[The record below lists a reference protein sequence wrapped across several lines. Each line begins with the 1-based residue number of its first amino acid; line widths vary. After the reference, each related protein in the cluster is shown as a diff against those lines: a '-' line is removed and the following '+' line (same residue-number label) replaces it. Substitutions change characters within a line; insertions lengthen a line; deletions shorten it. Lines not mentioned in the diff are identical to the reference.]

1 MKRTA
6 IVTGANSG
14 FGKLITMRLA
24 KRGYTVIAGV
34 RQEANAKKLAEEIE
48 QASLSGMI
56 HIEALDVTDTQ
67 SIQSFQKKLH
77 AYAPAP
83 ITLLVN
89 NAGTAYAGFAEEV
102 PVDTYRQQFEVNV
115 FGVMEMTQT
124 VLPFMISGAKIFNM
138 SSISGLMG
146 MPALSPYVS
155 SKFALEGYTE
165 SLRIELASFGIQAAL
180 IEPGS
185 FQTNIWNTS
194 MKEQMVQPAEESK
207 YTSLYQ
213 KMMAHIES
221 QTSSYGDPGEV
232 AELVVRLAEKKRLKR
247 LRYLVGKGVRL
258 SFTAKQLLPWSLWE
272 HIILRTL
279 SSKK

>member
-14 FGKLITMRLA
+14 FGKLITIGLA
-24 KRGYTVIAGV
+24 KQGHTVIAGV

-48 QASLSGMI
+48 QASLSEAI
-56 HIEALDVTDTQ
+56 HIEALDVTDTK
-67 SIQSFQKKLH
+67 SIQAFQKKLH
-77 AYAPAP
+77 TYAP

-102 PVDTYRQQFEVNV
+102 PVDTFRQQFNVNV
-115 FGVMEMTQT
+115 FGVMEVTQA
-124 VLPFMISGAKIFNM
+124 VLPFMTHGAKIFNM

-194 MKEQMVQPAEESK
+194 MNEHMLQPEEGSK
-207 YTSLYQ
+207 YIHLYQ
-213 KMMAHIES
+213 KMMAHINAQKS
-221 QTSSYGDPGEV
+221 NYGDPHDV
-232 AELVVRLAEKKRLKR
+232 ADLVIRLAEKKRLKK
-247 LRYLVGKGVRL
+247 LRYPIGKGVRL
-258 SFTAKQLLPWSLWE
+258 SFTAKQLLPWSIWE
-272 HIILRTL
+272 KIILRTL
-279 SSKK
+279 YSKK

>member
-1 MKRTA
+1 MNKTA

-14 FGKLITMRLA
+14 FGKLITLRLA
-24 KRGYTVIAGV
+24 QQGYTVIAGV
-34 RQEANAKKLAEEIE
+34 RQETNAKKLAEEVKN
-48 QASLSGMI
+48 AALSESI
-56 HIEALDVTDTQ
+56 HIEALDVTNTQ
-67 SIQSFQKKLH
+67 SIQAFQKRLN
-77 AYAPAP
+77 AYAP
-83 ITLLVN
+83 IHLLVN

-102 PVDTYRQQFEVNV
+102 PVDQYREQFEVNV
-115 FGVMEMTQT
+115 FGVMEMTQA
-124 VLPFMISGAKIFNM
+124 VLPLMTRGAKILNM

-165 SLRIELASFGIQAAL
+165 SLRIELAAFGIQAAL

-194 MKEQMVQPAEESK
+194 MNEQMTPPAEGSK
-207 YTSLYQ
+207 YTAIYENMMSYIEAQ
-213 KMMAHIES
+213 KNN
-221 QTSSYGDPGEV
+221 YGDPGEV
-232 AELVVRLAEKKRLKR
+232 AELVVSLAEKKRLKK

-258 SFTAKQLLPWSLWE
+258 SFIAKQLLPWNVWE
-272 HIILRTL
+272 NIILRTL

>member
-1 MKRTA
+1 MNKTA

-24 KRGYTVIAGV
+24 KQGYTVIAGV
-34 RQEANAKKLAEEIE
+34 RQDANAKKLAEEMK
-48 QASLSGMI
+48 QASLSESI
-56 HIEALDVTDTQ
+56 HIEALDVADTQ
-67 SIQSFQKKLH
+67 SIQAFKKKLD
-77 AYAPAP
+77 AYAP

-102 PVDTYRQQFEVNV
+102 PIDTYRQQFEVNV
-115 FGVMEMTQT
+115 FGVMEMTQA
-124 VLPFMISGAKIFNM
+124 VLPFMTSGAKIFNM

-194 MKEQMVQPAEESK
+194 MNEQMIQPAEDSK
-207 YTSLYQ
+207 YTSIYQ
-213 KMMAHIES
+213 KMMGYIDAQKS
-221 QTSSYGDPGEV
+221 NYGDPREV
-232 AELVVRLAEKKRLKR
+232 AELVVTLAEKKQLKQ

-258 SFTAKQLLPWSLWE
+258 SFTAKQLLPWNLWE
-272 HIILRTL
+272 KIILRTL

>member
-1 MKRTA
+1 MNKTA

-14 FGKLITMRLA
+14 FGKLITLRLA
-24 KRGYTVIAGV
+24 QQGYTVIAGV
-34 RQEANAKKLAEEIE
+34 RQETNAKKLAEEVKN
-48 QASLSGMI
+48 AALSESI

-67 SIQSFQKKLH
+67 SIQAFQKRLN
-77 AYAPAP
+77 AYAP
-83 ITLLVN
+83 IHLLVN

-102 PVDTYRQQFEVNV
+102 PVDQYREQFEVNV
-115 FGVMEMTQT
+115 FGVMEMTQA
-124 VLPFMISGAKIFNM
+124 VLPLMTSGAKILNM

-165 SLRIELASFGIQAAL
+165 SLRIELAAFGIQAAL

-194 MKEQMVQPAEESK
+194 MNEQMIQPAAGSK
-207 YTSLYQ
+207 YKTIYEN
-213 KMMAHIES
+213 MMAYIEA
-221 QTSSYGDPGEV
+221 QKNNYGDPDEV
-232 AELVVRLAEKKRLKR
+232 AELVVSLAEKMRLKK

-258 SFTAKQLLPWSLWE
+258 SFIAKQLLPWNVWE
-272 HIILRTL
+272 NIILRTL

>member
-1 MKRTA
+1 MNKTA

-14 FGKLITMRLA
+14 FGKLITLRLA
-24 KRGYTVIAGV
+24 QQGYTVIAGV
-34 RQEANAKKLAEEIE
+34 RQETNAKKLAEEVKN
-48 QASLSGMI
+48 AALSESI

-67 SIQSFQKKLH
+67 SIQAFQKRLN
-77 AYAPAP
+77 AYAP
-83 ITLLVN
+83 IHLLVN

-102 PVDTYRQQFEVNV
+102 PVDQYREQFEVNV
-115 FGVMEMTQT
+115 FGVMEMTQA
-124 VLPFMISGAKIFNM
+124 VLPLMTSGAKILNM

-165 SLRIELASFGIQAAL
+165 SLRIELAAFGIQAAL

-194 MKEQMVQPAEESK
+194 MNEQMTPPAAGSK
-207 YTSLYQ
+207 YTTIYENMMSYIEAQ
-213 KMMAHIES
+213 KNN
-221 QTSSYGDPGEV
+221 YGDPGEV
-232 AELVVRLAEKKRLKR
+232 AELVVSLAEKKRLKK

-258 SFTAKQLLPWSLWE
+258 SFIAKQLLPWNVWE
-272 HIILRTL
+272 NIILRTL

>member
-14 FGKLITMRLA
+14 FGKLITIGLA
-24 KRGYTVIAGV
+24 KQGYRVIAGV
-34 RQEANAKKLAEEIE
+34 RQEANAKKLAEEIK
-48 QASLSGMI
+48 QASLSEAI

-67 SIQSFQKKLH
+67 SIQAFQKKLH
-77 AYAPAP
+77 AYAP
-83 ITLLVN
+83 ISLLVN

-102 PVDTYRQQFEVNV
+102 PVDTYRLQFDVNV
-115 FGVMEMTQT
+115 FGVMEMTQA
-124 VLPFMISGAKIFNM
+124 VLPFMTSGAKIFNM

-165 SLRIELASFGIQAAL
+165 SLRLELASFGIQAAL

-194 MKEQMVQPAEESK
+194 MNEHMLQPGEGSK
-207 YTSLYQ
+207 YKSIYQ
-213 KMMAHIES
+213 KMMAYINA
-221 QTSSYGDPGEV
+221 QKTNYGDPREV
-232 AELVVRLAEKKRLKR
+232 AELVIRLAEKKRLKK
-247 LRYLVGKGVRL
+247 LRYPIGKGVRL
-258 SFTAKQLLPWSLWE
+258 SFTAKQLLPWSMWE
-272 HIILRTL
+272 KIILRTL

>member
-14 FGKLITMRLA
+14 FGKLITIGLA
-24 KRGYTVIAGV
+24 KQGYTVIAGV
-34 RQEANAKKLAEEIE
+34 RQEANAKKLAEEIK
-48 QASLSGMI
+48 QASLSEAI
-56 HIEALDVTDTQ
+56 HIAALDVTDTQ
-67 SIQSFQKKLH
+67 SIQAFQKKLH
-77 AYAPAP
+77 AYAP

-102 PVDTYRQQFEVNV
+102 PIDTYRQQFDVNV
-115 FGVMEMTQT
+115 FGVMEMTQA
-124 VLPFMISGAKIFNM
+124 VLPFMTNGAKIFNM

-194 MKEQMVQPAEESK
+194 MNEHMLQPGEGSK
-207 YTSLYQ
+207 YTSIYQ
-213 KMMAHIES
+213 KMMVYINA
-221 QTSSYGDPGEV
+221 QKTNYGDPREV
-232 AELVVRLAEKKRLKR
+232 AELVIRLAEKKRLKK
-247 LRYLVGKGVRL
+247 LRYPIGKGVRL
-258 SFTAKQLLPWSLWE
+258 SFTAKQLLPWSMWE
-272 HIILRTL
+272 KIILRTL

>member
-1 MKRTA
+1 MNKTA

-14 FGKLITMRLA
+14 FGKLITLRLA
-24 KRGYTVIAGV
+24 QQGYTVIAGV
-34 RQEANAKKLAEEIE
+34 RQETNAKKLAEEVKN
-48 QASLSGMI
+48 AALSESI

-67 SIQSFQKKLH
+67 SIQAFQKRLN
-77 AYAPAP
+77 AYAP
-83 ITLLVN
+83 IHLLVN

-102 PVDTYRQQFEVNV
+102 PVDQYREQFEVNV
-115 FGVMEMTQT
+115 FGVMEMTQA
-124 VLPFMISGAKIFNM
+124 VLPLMTSGAKILNM

-165 SLRIELASFGIQAAL
+165 SLRIELAAFGIQAAL

-194 MKEQMVQPAEESK
+194 MNEQMTPPVAGSK
-207 YTSLYQ
+207 YTTIYQ
-213 KMMAHIES
+213 NMMSYIET
-221 QTSSYGDPGEV
+221 QKNNYGDPGEV
-232 AELVVRLAEKKRLKR
+232 AELVVSLAEKKRLKK

-258 SFTAKQLLPWSLWE
+258 SFIAKQLLPWNVWE
-272 HIILRTL
+272 NIILRTL

>member
-1 MKRTA
+1 MNKTA

-14 FGKLITMRLA
+14 FGKLITLRLA
-24 KRGYTVIAGV
+24 QQGYTVIAGV
-34 RQEANAKKLAEEIE
+34 RQETNAKKLAEEVKN
-48 QASLSGMI
+48 AALSESI

-67 SIQSFQKKLH
+67 SIQAFQKRLN
-77 AYAPAP
+77 AYAP
-83 ITLLVN
+83 IHLLVN
-89 NAGTAYAGFAEEV
+89 NAGTANAGFAEEV
-102 PVDTYRQQFEVNV
+102 PVDQYREQFEVNV
-115 FGVMEMTQT
+115 FGVMEMTQA
-124 VLPFMISGAKIFNM
+124 VLPLMTSGAKILNM

-165 SLRIELASFGIQAAL
+165 SLRIELAAFGIQAAL

-194 MKEQMVQPAEESK
+194 MNEQMTPPAEGSK
-207 YTSLYQ
+207 YTTIYQ
-213 KMMAHIES
+213 NMMSYIET
-221 QTSSYGDPGEV
+221 QKNNYGDPGEV
-232 AELVVRLAEKKRLKR
+232 AELVVSLAEKKRLKK

-258 SFTAKQLLPWSLWE
+258 SFIAKQLLPWNVWE
-272 HIILRTL
+272 NIILRTL

>member
-14 FGKLITMRLA
+14 FGKLITIGLA
-24 KRGYTVIAGV
+24 KQGYTVIAGV

-48 QASLSGMI
+48 HASLSEAI
-56 HIEALDVTDTQ
+56 HIAALDVTDTQ
-67 SIQSFQKKLH
+67 SIQAFQKKLH
-77 AYAPAP
+77 TYAP

-102 PVDTYRQQFEVNV
+102 PVDTYRQQFNVNV
-115 FGVMEMTQT
+115 FGVMEVTQA
-124 VLPFMISGAKIFNM
+124 VLPFMTNGAKIFNM

-185 FQTNIWNTS
+185 FQTNIWHTS
-194 MKEQMVQPAEESK
+194 MNEHMVLPEEGSK
-207 YTSLYQ
+207 YIHLYQ
-213 KMMAHIES
+213 KMMTHINAQKS
-221 QTSSYGDPGEV
+221 NYGDPREV
-232 AELVVRLAEKKRLKR
+232 ADLVIRLAEKKRLKK
-247 LRYLVGKGVRL
+247 LRYPIGKGVRL
-258 SFTAKQLLPWSLWE
+258 SFTAKQLLPWNMWE
-272 HIILRTL
+272 KIILRTL

>member
-1 MKRTA
+1 MKKTA

-14 FGKLITMRLA
+14 FGKLITIGLA
-24 KRGYTVIAGV
+24 KQGYKVIAGV

-48 QASLSGMI
+48 QASLSEAI
-56 HIEALDVTDTQ
+56 HIEILDVINTQ
-67 SIQSFQKKLH
+67 SIQAFQKKLH
-77 AYAPAP
+77 AYAP

-102 PVDTYRQQFEVNV
+102 PVDTYRQQFDVNV
-115 FGVMEMTQT
+115 FGVMEVTQA
-124 VLPFMISGAKIFNM
+124 VLPFMTNGAKIFNM

-194 MKEQMVQPAEESK
+194 MNEHMLQPEEDSK
-207 YTSLYQ
+207 YIHIYQ
-213 KMMAHIES
+213 KMMAHINAQKS
-221 QTSSYGDPGEV
+221 NYGDPREV
-232 AELVVRLAEKKRLKR
+232 ADLLIQLAEKKRLKK
-247 LRYLVGKGVRL
+247 LRYPIGKGVRL
-258 SFTAKQLLPWSLWE
+258 SFIAKQLLPWNMWE
-272 HIILRTL
+272 KIILRTL

>member
-1 MKRTA
+1 MMKRTA

-14 FGKLITMRLA
+14 FGKLITIGLA
-24 KRGYTVIAGV
+24 KQGYKVIAGV
-34 RQEANAKKLAEEIE
+34 RQEANAKKLAEEIK
-48 QASLSGMI
+48 QASLSASI

-67 SIQSFQKKLH
+67 SIQAFQKKLH
-77 AYAPAP
+77 AYAP

-102 PVDTYRQQFEVNV
+102 PVNTYRQQFDVNV
-115 FGVMEMTQT
+115 FGVMEVTQA
-124 VLPFMISGAKIFNM
+124 VLPLMTNGAKIFNM

-165 SLRIELASFGIQAAL
+165 SLRIELASFGIQVAL

-194 MKEQMVQPAEESK
+194 MNEHMLQPEEGSK
-207 YTSLYQ
+207 YIHIYQ
-213 KMMAHIES
+213 KMMAHINAQKS
-221 QTSSYGDPGEV
+221 NYGDPREV
-232 AELVVRLAEKKRLKR
+232 ADLVIRLAEKKRLKK
-247 LRYLVGKGVRL
+247 LRYPIGKGVRF
-258 SFTAKQLLPWSLWE
+258 SFTAKQLLPWNMWE
-272 HIILRTL
+272 KIILRTL

>member
-1 MKRTA
+1 MNKTA

-14 FGKLITMRLA
+14 FGKLITLRLA
-24 KRGYTVIAGV
+24 QQGYTVIAGV
-34 RQEANAKKLAEEIE
+34 RQETNAKKLAEEVKN
-48 QASLSGMI
+48 AALSESI
-56 HIEALDVTDTQ
+56 HIEALDVTNTQ
-67 SIQSFQKKLH
+67 SIQAFQKRLN
-77 AYAPAP
+77 AYAP
-83 ITLLVN
+83 IHLLVN

-102 PVDTYRQQFEVNV
+102 PVDQYREQFEVNV
-115 FGVMEMTQT
+115 FGVMEMTQA
-124 VLPFMISGAKIFNM
+124 VLPLMTSGAKIFNM

-165 SLRIELASFGIQAAL
+165 SLRIELAAFGIQAAL

-194 MKEQMVQPAEESK
+194 MNEQMTPPAAGSK
-207 YTSLYQ
+207 YTTIYENMMSYIETQ
-213 KMMAHIES
+213 KNN
-221 QTSSYGDPGEV
+221 YGDPGEV
-232 AELVVRLAEKKRLKR
+232 AELVVSLAEKKRLKK

-258 SFTAKQLLPWSLWE
+258 SFIAKQLLPWNVWE
-272 HIILRTL
+272 NIILRTL

>member
-1 MKRTA
+1 MNKTA

-14 FGKLITMRLA
+14 FGKLITLRLA
-24 KRGYTVIAGV
+24 QQGYTVIAGV
-34 RQEANAKKLAEEIE
+34 RQETNAKKLAEEVKN
-48 QASLSGMI
+48 AALSESI

-67 SIQSFQKKLH
+67 SIQAFQKRLN
-77 AYAPAP
+77 AYAP
-83 ITLLVN
+83 IHLLVN

-102 PVDTYRQQFEVNV
+102 PVDQYREQFEVNV
-115 FGVMEMTQT
+115 FGVMEMTQA
-124 VLPFMISGAKIFNM
+124 VLPLMTSGAKIFNM

-165 SLRIELASFGIQAAL
+165 SLRIELAAFGIQAAL

-194 MKEQMVQPAEESK
+194 MNEQMTPPAAGSK
-207 YTSLYQ
+207 YTTIYQ
-213 KMMAHIES
+213 NMMSYIEA
-221 QTSSYGDPGEV
+221 QKNNYGDPDEV
-232 AELVVRLAEKKRLKR
+232 AELVVSLAEKKRLKK

-258 SFTAKQLLPWSLWE
+258 SFIAKQLLPWNVWE
-272 HIILRTL
+272 NIILRTL

>member
-1 MKRTA
+1 MNKTA

-14 FGKLITMRLA
+14 FGKLITLRLA
-24 KRGYTVIAGV
+24 QQGYTVIAGV
-34 RQEANAKKLAEEIE
+34 RQETNAKKLAEEVKN
-48 QASLSGMI
+48 AALSESI

-67 SIQSFQKKLH
+67 SIQAFQKRLN
-77 AYAPAP
+77 AYAP
-83 ITLLVN
+83 IHLLVN

-102 PVDTYRQQFEVNV
+102 PVDQYREQFEVNV
-115 FGVMEMTQT
+115 FGVMEMTQA
-124 VLPFMISGAKIFNM
+124 VLPLMTSGAKILNM

-165 SLRIELASFGIQAAL
+165 SLRIELAAFGIQAAL

-194 MKEQMVQPAEESK
+194 MNEQMMPPAEGSK
-207 YTSLYQ
+207 YTAIYQ
-213 KMMAHIES
+213 KMMSYIEA
-221 QTSSYGDPGEV
+221 QKNNYGDPGEV
-232 AELVVRLAEKKRLKR
+232 AELVVSLAEKKRLKK

-258 SFTAKQLLPWSLWE
+258 SFIAKQLLPWNVWE
-272 HIILRTL
+272 NIILRTL

>member
-1 MKRTA
+1 MNKTA

-14 FGKLITMRLA
+14 FGKLITLRLA
-24 KRGYTVIAGV
+24 QQGYTVIAGV
-34 RQEANAKKLAEEIE
+34 RQETNAKKLSEEVKN
-48 QASLSGMI
+48 AALSESI

-67 SIQSFQKKLH
+67 SIQAFQKRLN
-77 AYAPAP
+77 AYAP
-83 ITLLVN
+83 IHLLVN

-102 PVDTYRQQFEVNV
+102 PVDQYREQFEVNV
-115 FGVMEMTQT
+115 FGVMEMTQA
-124 VLPFMISGAKIFNM
+124 VLPLMTSGAKILNM

-165 SLRIELASFGIQAAL
+165 SLRIELAAFGIQAVL

-194 MKEQMVQPAEESK
+194 MNEQMTPPAAGSK
-207 YTSLYQ
+207 YTTIYENMMSYIEAQ
-213 KMMAHIES
+213 KNN
-221 QTSSYGDPGEV
+221 YGDPGEV
-232 AELVVRLAEKKRLKR
+232 AELVVSLAEKKRLKK

-258 SFTAKQLLPWSLWE
+258 SFIAKQLLPWNVWE
-272 HIILRTL
+272 NIILRTL

>member
-1 MKRTA
+1 MNKTA

-14 FGKLITMRLA
+14 FGKLITLRLA
-24 KRGYTVIAGV
+24 QQGYTVIAGV
-34 RQEANAKKLAEEIE
+34 RQETNAKKLAEEVKN
-48 QASLSGMI
+48 AALSESI

-67 SIQSFQKKLH
+67 SIQAFQKRLN
-77 AYAPAP
+77 AYAP
-83 ITLLVN
+83 IHLLVN

-102 PVDTYRQQFEVNV
+102 PVDQYREQFEVNV
-115 FGVMEMTQT
+115 FGVMEMTQA
-124 VLPFMISGAKIFNM
+124 VLPLMTSGAKIFNM

-165 SLRIELASFGIQAAL
+165 SLRIELAAFGIQAAL

-194 MKEQMVQPAEESK
+194 MNEQMTPPAAGSK
-207 YTSLYQ
+207 YTTIYEN
-213 KMMAHIES
+213 MMAYIEA
-221 QTSSYGDPGEV
+221 QKNNYGDPDEV
-232 AELVVRLAEKKRLKR
+232 AELVVSLAEKKRLKK

-258 SFTAKQLLPWSLWE
+258 SFIAKQLLPWNVWE
-272 HIILRTL
+272 NIILRTL

>member
-1 MKRTA
+1 MNKTA

-14 FGKLITMRLA
+14 FGKLITLRLA
-24 KRGYTVIAGV
+24 QQGYTVIAGV
-34 RQEANAKKLAEEIE
+34 RQETNAKKLAEEVKN
-48 QASLSGMI
+48 AALSESI

-67 SIQSFQKKLH
+67 SIQAFQKRLN
-77 AYAPAP
+77 AYAP
-83 ITLLVN
+83 IHLLVN

-102 PVDTYRQQFEVNV
+102 PVDQYREQFEVNV
-115 FGVMEMTQT
+115 FGVMEMTQA
-124 VLPFMISGAKIFNM
+124 VLPLMTSGAKILNM

-165 SLRIELASFGIQAAL
+165 SLRIELAAFGIQAAL

-185 FQTNIWNTS
+185 FQTNIWTTS
-194 MKEQMVQPAEESK
+194 MNEQMTPPAEGSK
-207 YTSLYQ
+207 YTAIYENMMSYIEAQ
-213 KMMAHIES
+213 KNN
-221 QTSSYGDPGEV
+221 YGDPGEV
-232 AELVVRLAEKKRLKR
+232 AELVVSLAEKKRLKK

-258 SFTAKQLLPWSLWE
+258 SFIAKQLLPWNVWE
-272 HIILRTL
+272 NIILRTL

>member
-1 MKRTA
+1 MNKTA

-14 FGKLITMRLA
+14 FGKLITLRLA
-24 KRGYTVIAGV
+24 QQGYTVIAGV
-34 RQEANAKKLAEEIE
+34 RQETNAKKLAEEVKN
-48 QASLSGMI
+48 AALSESI

-67 SIQSFQKKLH
+67 SIQAFQKRLN
-77 AYAPAP
+77 AYAP
-83 ITLLVN
+83 IHLLVN

-102 PVDTYRQQFEVNV
+102 PVDQYREQFEVNV
-115 FGVMEMTQT
+115 FGVMEMTQA
-124 VLPFMISGAKIFNM
+124 VLPLMTSGAKILNM

-165 SLRIELASFGIQAAL
+165 SLRIELAAFGVQAAL

-194 MKEQMVQPAEESK
+194 MNEQMTPPAEGSK
-207 YTSLYQ
+207 YTAIYENMMSYIEAQ
-213 KMMAHIES
+213 KNN
-221 QTSSYGDPGEV
+221 YGDPGEV
-232 AELVVRLAEKKRLKR
+232 AELVVSLAEKKRLKK

-258 SFTAKQLLPWSLWE
+258 SFIAKQLLPWNVWE
-272 HIILRTL
+272 NIILRTL

>member
-14 FGKLITMRLA
+14 FGKLITIGLA
-24 KRGYTVIAGV
+24 KQGYKVIAGV
-34 RQEANAKKLAEEIE
+34 RQEANAKKLAEEIK
-48 QASLSGMI
+48 QASLSASI

-67 SIQSFQKKLH
+67 SIQAFQKKLH
-77 AYAPAP
+77 AYAP

-102 PVDTYRQQFEVNV
+102 PVNTYRQQFDVNV
-115 FGVMEMTQT
+115 FGVMEVTQA
-124 VLPFMISGAKIFNM
+124 VLPLMTNGAKIFNM

-165 SLRIELASFGIQAAL
+165 SLRIELASFGIQVAL

-194 MKEQMVQPAEESK
+194 MNEHMLQPEEGSK
-207 YTSLYQ
+207 YIHIYQ
-213 KMMAHIES
+213 KMMAHINAQKS
-221 QTSSYGDPGEV
+221 NYGDPREV
-232 AELVVRLAEKKRLKR
+232 ADLVIRLAEKKRLKK
-247 LRYLVGKGVRL
+247 LRYPIGKGVRF
-258 SFTAKQLLPWSLWE
+258 SFTAKQLLPWNMWE
-272 HIILRTL
+272 KIILRTL

>member
-1 MKRTA
+1 MNKTA

-14 FGKLITMRLA
+14 FGKLITLRLA
-24 KRGYTVIAGV
+24 QQGYTVIAGV
-34 RQEANAKKLAEEIE
+34 RQETNAKKLAEEVKN
-48 QASLSGMI
+48 AALSESI

-67 SIQSFQKKLH
+67 SIQAFQKRLN
-77 AYAPAP
+77 AYAP
-83 ITLLVN
+83 IHLLVN

-102 PVDTYRQQFEVNV
+102 PVDQYREQFEVNV
-115 FGVMEMTQT
+115 FGVMEMTQA
-124 VLPFMISGAKIFNM
+124 VLPLMTSGAKILNM

-165 SLRIELASFGIQAAL
+165 SLRIELAAFGIQAAL

-194 MKEQMVQPAEESK
+194 MNEQMTPPAEGSK
-207 YTSLYQ
+207 YTTIYEN
-213 KMMAHIES
+213 MMAYIEA
-221 QTSSYGDPGEV
+221 QKNNYGDPDEV
-232 AELVVRLAEKKRLKR
+232 AELVVSLAEKKRLKK

-258 SFTAKQLLPWSLWE
+258 SFIAKQLLPWNVWE
-272 HIILRTL
+272 NIILRTL

>member
-1 MKRTA
+1 MNKTA

-14 FGKLITMRLA
+14 FGKLITLRLA
-24 KRGYTVIAGV
+24 QQGYTVIAGV
-34 RQEANAKKLAEEIE
+34 RQETNAKKLAEEVKN
-48 QASLSGMI
+48 AALSESI

-67 SIQSFQKKLH
+67 SIQAFQKRLN
-77 AYAPAP
+77 AYAP
-83 ITLLVN
+83 IHLLVN

-102 PVDTYRQQFEVNV
+102 PVDQYREQFEVNV
-115 FGVMEMTQT
+115 FGVMEMTQA
-124 VLPFMISGAKIFNM
+124 VLPLMTSGAKIFNM

-165 SLRIELASFGIQAAL
+165 SLRIELAAFGIQAAL

-194 MKEQMVQPAEESK
+194 MNEQMTPPAEGSK
-207 YTSLYQ
+207 YTTIYQ
-213 KMMAHIES
+213 NMMSYIET
-221 QTSSYGDPGEV
+221 QKNNYGDPGEV
-232 AELVVRLAEKKRLKR
+232 AELVVSLAEKKRLKK

-258 SFTAKQLLPWSLWE
+258 SFIAKQLLPWNVWE
-272 HIILRTL
+272 NIILRTL

>member
-1 MKRTA
+1 MNKTA

-14 FGKLITMRLA
+14 FGKLITLRLA
-24 KRGYTVIAGV
+24 QQGYTVIAGV
-34 RQEANAKKLAEEIE
+34 RQETNAKKLAEEVKN
-48 QASLSGMI
+48 AALSESI

-67 SIQSFQKKLH
+67 SIQAFQKRLN
-77 AYAPAP
+77 AYAP
-83 ITLLVN
+83 IHLLVN

-102 PVDTYRQQFEVNV
+102 PVDQYREQFEVNV
-115 FGVMEMTQT
+115 FGVMEMTQA
-124 VLPFMISGAKIFNM
+124 VLPLMTSGAKILNM

-165 SLRIELASFGIQAAL
+165 SLRIELAAFGIQAAL

-194 MKEQMVQPAEESK
+194 MNEQMTPPAEGSK
-207 YTSLYQ
+207 YTAIYQ
-213 KMMAHIES
+213 NMMSYIEA
-221 QTSSYGDPGEV
+221 QKNNYGDPGEV
-232 AELVVRLAEKKRLKR
+232 AELVASLAEKKRLKK

-258 SFTAKQLLPWSLWE
+258 SFIAKHLLPWNVWE
-272 HIILRTL
+272 NIILRTL

>member
-1 MKRTA
+1 MMNKTA

-14 FGKLITMRLA
+14 FGKLITLRLA
-24 KRGYTVIAGV
+24 QQGYTVIAGV
-34 RQEANAKKLAEEIE
+34 RQETNAKKLAEEVKN
-48 QASLSGMI
+48 AALSESI

-67 SIQSFQKKLH
+67 SIQAFQKRLN
-77 AYAPAP
+77 AYAP
-83 ITLLVN
+83 IHLLVN

-102 PVDTYRQQFEVNV
+102 PVDQYREQFEVNV
-115 FGVMEMTQT
+115 FGVMEMTQA
-124 VLPFMISGAKIFNM
+124 VLPLMTSGAKILNM

-165 SLRIELASFGIQAAL
+165 SLRIELAAFGIQAAL

-194 MKEQMVQPAEESK
+194 MNEQMTPPAEGSK
-207 YTSLYQ
+207 YTTIYE
-213 KMMAHIES
+213 KMMSYIEA
-221 QTSSYGDPGEV
+221 QKNNYGDPGEV
-232 AELVVRLAEKKRLKR
+232 AELVVSLAEKKRLKK

-258 SFTAKQLLPWSLWE
+258 SFIAKQLLPWNVWE
-272 HIILRTL
+272 TIILRTL

>member
-1 MKRTA
+1 MNKTA

-14 FGKLITMRLA
+14 FGKLITLRLA
-24 KRGYTVIAGV
+24 QQGYTVIAGV
-34 RQEANAKKLAEEIE
+34 RQETNAKKLAEEVKN
-48 QASLSGMI
+48 AALSESI

-67 SIQSFQKKLH
+67 SIQAFQKRLN
-77 AYAPAP
+77 AYAP
-83 ITLLVN
+83 IHLLVN

-102 PVDTYRQQFEVNV
+102 PVDQYREQFEVNV
-115 FGVMEMTQT
+115 FGVMEMTQA
-124 VLPFMISGAKIFNM
+124 VLPLMTSGAKILNM

-165 SLRIELASFGIQAAL
+165 SLRIELAAFGIQAAL

-194 MKEQMVQPAEESK
+194 MNEQMTPPAEGSR
-207 YTSLYQ
+207 YTAIYQ
-213 KMMAHIES
+213 KMMSYIEA
-221 QTSSYGDPGEV
+221 QKNNYGDPGEV
-232 AELVVRLAEKKRLKR
+232 AELVVSLAEKKRLKK

-258 SFTAKQLLPWSLWE
+258 SFIAKQLLPWNVWE
-272 HIILRTL
+272 NIILRSL

>member
-1 MKRTA
+1 MMKRTA

-14 FGKLITMRLA
+14 FGKLITIGLA
-24 KRGYTVIAGV
+24 KQGYTVIAGV

-48 QASLSGMI
+48 QVSLSEAI

-67 SIQSFQKKLH
+67 SIQAFQKKLH
-77 AYAPAP
+77 AYAP

-102 PVDTYRQQFEVNV
+102 PVDTYRQQFDVNV
-115 FGVMEMTQT
+115 FGVMEVTQA
-124 VLPFMISGAKIFNM
+124 VLPFMTNGAKIFNM

-165 SLRIELASFGIQAAL
+165 SLRLELASFGIQAAL

-194 MKEQMVQPAEESK
+194 MNEHMLQPEEGSK
-207 YTSLYQ
+207 YIHIYQ
-213 KMMAHIES
+213 KMMAHIIAQKS
-221 QTSSYGDPGEV
+221 NYGDPREV
-232 AELVVRLAEKKRLKR
+232 ADLVIRLAEKTRLKK
-247 LRYLVGKGVRL
+247 LRYPIGKGVRL
-258 SFTAKQLLPWSLWE
+258 SFTAKQLLPWSFWE
-272 HIILRTL
+272 KIILRTL

>member
-1 MKRTA
+1 MNKTA

-14 FGKLITMRLA
+14 FGKLITLRLA
-24 KRGYTVIAGV
+24 QQGYTVIAGV
-34 RQEANAKKLAEEIE
+34 RQETKAKKLAEEVKN
-48 QASLSGMI
+48 AALSESI

-67 SIQSFQKKLH
+67 SIQAFQKRLN
-77 AYAPAP
+77 AYAP
-83 ITLLVN
+83 IHLLVN

-102 PVDTYRQQFEVNV
+102 PVDQYREQFEVNV
-115 FGVMEMTQT
+115 FGVMEMTQA
-124 VLPFMISGAKIFNM
+124 VLPLMTSGAKILNM

-165 SLRIELASFGIQAAL
+165 SLRIELAAFGIQAAL

-194 MKEQMVQPAEESK
+194 MNEQMTPPSAGSK
-207 YTSLYQ
+207 YTTIYQ
-213 KMMAHIES
+213 NMMSYIET
-221 QTSSYGDPGEV
+221 QKNNYGDPGEV
-232 AELVVRLAEKKRLKR
+232 AELVVSLAEKKRLKK

-258 SFTAKQLLPWSLWE
+258 SFIAKQLLPWNVWE
-272 HIILRTL
+272 NIILRTL

>member
-1 MKRTA
+1 MNKTA

-14 FGKLITMRLA
+14 FGKLITLRLA
-24 KRGYTVIAGV
+24 QQGYTVIAGV
-34 RQEANAKKLAEEIE
+34 RQETNAKKLAEEVKNAALFE
-48 QASLSGMI
+48 SI

-67 SIQSFQKKLH
+67 SIQAFQKRLN
-77 AYAPAP
+77 AYAP
-83 ITLLVN
+83 IHLLVN

-102 PVDTYRQQFEVNV
+102 PVDQYREQFEVNV
-115 FGVMEMTQT
+115 FGVMEMTQA
-124 VLPFMISGAKIFNM
+124 VLPLMTSGAKILNM

-165 SLRIELASFGIQAAL
+165 SLRIELAAFGIQAAL

-194 MKEQMVQPAEESK
+194 MNEQMTPPSAGSK
-207 YTSLYQ
+207 YTTIYQ
-213 KMMAHIES
+213 NMMSYIET
-221 QTSSYGDPGEV
+221 QKNNYGDPGEV
-232 AELVVRLAEKKRLKR
+232 AELVVSLAEKKRLKK

-258 SFTAKQLLPWSLWE
+258 SFIAKQLLPWNVWE
-272 HIILRTL
+272 NIILRTL

>member
-1 MKRTA
+1 MNKTA

-14 FGKLITMRLA
+14 FGKLITLRLA
-24 KRGYTVIAGV
+24 QQGYTVIAGV
-34 RQEANAKKLAEEIE
+34 RQETNAKKLAEEVKN
-48 QASLSGMI
+48 AALSESI

-67 SIQSFQKKLH
+67 SIQAFQKRLN
-77 AYAPAP
+77 AYAP
-83 ITLLVN
+83 IHLLVN

-102 PVDTYRQQFEVNV
+102 PVDQYREQFEVNV
-115 FGVMEMTQT
+115 FGVMEMTQA
-124 VLPFMISGAKIFNM
+124 VLPLMTSGAKILNM

-165 SLRIELASFGIQAAL
+165 SLRIELAAFGIQAAL

-194 MKEQMVQPAEESK
+194 MNEQMTPPAEGSK
-207 YTSLYQ
+207 YTAIYENMISYIEAQ
-213 KMMAHIES
+213 KNN
-221 QTSSYGDPGEV
+221 YGDPGEV
-232 AELVVRLAEKKRLKR
+232 AELVVSLAEKKRLKK

-258 SFTAKQLLPWSLWE
+258 SFIAKQLLPWNVWE
-272 HIILRTL
+272 NIILRTL

>member
-1 MKRTA
+1 MMKRTA

-14 FGKLITMRLA
+14 FGKLITIGLA
-24 KRGYTVIAGV
+24 KQGYTVIAGV

-48 QASLSGMI
+48 HTSLSEAI
-56 HIEALDVTDTQ
+56 HIAALDVTDTQ
-67 SIQSFQKKLH
+67 SIQAFQKKLH
-77 AYAPAP
+77 TYAP

-102 PVDTYRQQFEVNV
+102 PVDTYRQQFNVNV
-115 FGVMEMTQT
+115 FGVMEVTQA
-124 VLPFMISGAKIFNM
+124 VLPFMTNGAKIFNM

-185 FQTNIWNTS
+185 FQTNIWHTS
-194 MKEQMVQPAEESK
+194 MNEHMVLPEEDSK
-207 YTSLYQ
+207 YIHLYQ
-213 KMMAHIES
+213 KMMAHINAQKS
-221 QTSSYGDPGEV
+221 NYGDPREV
-232 AELVVRLAEKKRLKR
+232 ADLVIRLAEKKRLKK
-247 LRYLVGKGVRL
+247 LRYPIGKGVRL
-258 SFTAKQLLPWSLWE
+258 SFTAKQLLPWNMWE
-272 HIILRTL
+272 KIILRTL

>member
-1 MKRTA
+1 MKKIA

-14 FGKLITMRLA
+14 FGKLITTGLA
-24 KRGYTVIAGV
+24 KQGYKVIAGV

-48 QASLSGMI
+48 QASLSEAI
-56 HIEALDVTDTQ
+56 HIEILDVINTQ
-67 SIQSFQKKLH
+67 SIQAFQKKLH
-77 AYAPAP
+77 AYAP

-102 PVDTYRQQFEVNV
+102 PVDTYRQQFDVNV
-115 FGVMEMTQT
+115 FGVMEVTQA
-124 VLPFMISGAKIFNM
+124 VLPFMTNGAKIFNM

-194 MKEQMVQPAEESK
+194 MNEHMLQPEEDSK
-207 YTSLYQ
+207 YIHIYQ
-213 KMMAHIES
+213 KMMAHINAQKS
-221 QTSSYGDPGEV
+221 NYGDPREV
-232 AELVVRLAEKKRLKR
+232 ADLLIQLAEKKRLKK
-247 LRYLVGKGVRL
+247 LRYPIGKGVRL
-258 SFTAKQLLPWSLWE
+258 SFIAKQLLPWNMWE
-272 HIILRTL
+272 KIILRTL

>member
-1 MKRTA
+1 MNKTA

-14 FGKLITMRLA
+14 FGKLITLRLA
-24 KRGYTVIAGV
+24 QQGYTVIAGV
-34 RQEANAKKLAEEIE
+34 RQETNAKKLAEEVKN
-48 QASLSGMI
+48 AALSESI

-67 SIQSFQKKLH
+67 SIQAFQKRLN
-77 AYAPAP
+77 AYAP
-83 ITLLVN
+83 IHLLVN

-102 PVDTYRQQFEVNV
+102 PVDQYREQFEVNV
-115 FGVMEMTQT
+115 FGVMEMTQA
-124 VLPFMISGAKIFNM
+124 VLPLMTSGAKILNM

-165 SLRIELASFGIQAAL
+165 SLRIELAAFGIQAAL

-194 MKEQMVQPAEESK
+194 MNEQMTPPAAGSK
-207 YTSLYQ
+207 YTTIYQ
-213 KMMAHIES
+213 NMMSYIET
-221 QTSSYGDPGEV
+221 QKNNYGDPGEV
-232 AELVVRLAEKKRLKR
+232 AELVVSLAEKKRLKK

-258 SFTAKQLLPWSLWE
+258 SFIAKQLLPWNVWE
-272 HIILRTL
+272 NIILRTL

>member
-1 MKRTA
+1 MNKTA

-14 FGKLITMRLA
+14 FGKLITLRLA
-24 KRGYTVIAGV
+24 QQGYTVIAGV
-34 RQEANAKKLAEEIE
+34 RQETNAKKLAEEVKN
-48 QASLSGMI
+48 AALSESI

-67 SIQSFQKKLH
+67 SIQAFQKRLN
-77 AYAPAP
+77 AYAP
-83 ITLLVN
+83 IHLLVN

-102 PVDTYRQQFEVNV
+102 PVDQYREQFEVNV
-115 FGVMEMTQT
+115 FGVIEMTQA
-124 VLPFMISGAKIFNM
+124 VLPLMTSGAKILNM

-165 SLRIELASFGIQAAL
+165 SLRIELAAFGIQAAL

-194 MKEQMVQPAEESK
+194 MNEQMTPPAEGSK
-207 YTSLYQ
+207 YTAIYQ
-213 KMMAHIES
+213 KMMSYIEA
-221 QTSSYGDPGEV
+221 QKNNYGDPGEV
-232 AELVVRLAEKKRLKR
+232 AELVVSLAEKKRLKK

-258 SFTAKQLLPWSLWE
+258 SFIAKQLLPWNVWE
-272 HIILRTL
+272 NIILRTL

>member
-1 MKRTA
+1 MMKRTA

-14 FGKLITMRLA
+14 FGKLITIGLA
-24 KRGYTVIAGV
+24 KQGYTVIAGV
-34 RQEANAKKLAEEIE
+34 RQEANSKKLAEEIE
-48 QASLSGMI
+48 HTSLSEAI
-56 HIEALDVTDTQ
+56 HIAALDVTDTQ
-67 SIQSFQKKLH
+67 SIQAFQKKLH
-77 AYAPAP
+77 TYAP

-102 PVDTYRQQFEVNV
+102 PVDTYRQQFNVNV
-115 FGVMEMTQT
+115 FGVMEVTQA
-124 VLPFMISGAKIFNM
+124 VLPFMTNGAKIFNM

-185 FQTNIWNTS
+185 FQTNIWHTS
-194 MKEQMVQPAEESK
+194 MNEHMVLPEEDSK
-207 YTSLYQ
+207 YIHLYQ
-213 KMMAHIES
+213 KMMAHINAQKS
-221 QTSSYGDPGEV
+221 NYGDPREV
-232 AELVVRLAEKKRLKR
+232 ADLVIRLAEKKRLKK
-247 LRYLVGKGVRL
+247 LRYPIGKGVRL
-258 SFTAKQLLPWSLWE
+258 SFTAKQLLPWNMWE
-272 HIILRTL
+272 KIILRTL

>member
-1 MKRTA
+1 MMKRTA

-14 FGKLITMRLA
+14 FGKLITIGLA
-24 KRGYTVIAGV
+24 KQGYKVIAGV

-48 QASLSGMI
+48 QASLSAAI

-67 SIQSFQKKLH
+67 SIQAFQKKLH
-77 AYAPAP
+77 AYAP

-102 PVDTYRQQFEVNV
+102 PVNTYRHQFDVNV
-115 FGVMEMTQT
+115 FGVMEVTQA
-124 VLPFMISGAKIFNM
+124 VLPLMTNGAKIFNM

-165 SLRIELASFGIQAAL
+165 SLRIELASFGIQVAL

-194 MKEQMVQPAEESK
+194 MNEHMLQPEEGSK
-207 YTSLYQ
+207 YIHIYQ
-213 KMMAHIES
+213 KMMAHINAQKS
-221 QTSSYGDPGEV
+221 NYGDPREV
-232 AELVVRLAEKKRLKR
+232 ADLVIRLAEKKRLKK
-247 LRYLVGKGVRL
+247 LRYPIGKGVRF
-258 SFTAKQLLPWSLWE
+258 SFTAKQLLPWSMWE
-272 HIILRTL
+272 KIILRTL

>member
-1 MKRTA
+1 MNKTA

-14 FGKLITMRLA
+14 FGKLITLRLA
-24 KRGYTVIAGV
+24 QQGYTVIAGV
-34 RQEANAKKLAEEIE
+34 RQETNAKKLAEEVKN
-48 QASLSGMI
+48 AALSESI

-67 SIQSFQKKLH
+67 SIQAFQKRLN
-77 AYAPAP
+77 AYAP
-83 ITLLVN
+83 IHLLVN

-102 PVDTYRQQFEVNV
+102 PVDQYREQFEVNV
-115 FGVMEMTQT
+115 FGVMEMTQA
-124 VLPFMISGAKIFNM
+124 VLPLMTSGAKILNM

-165 SLRIELASFGIQAAL
+165 SLRIELAAFGIQAAL

-194 MKEQMVQPAEESK
+194 MNEQMTPPAEGSK
-207 YTSLYQ
+207 YTTIYQ
-213 KMMAHIES
+213 NMMSYIET
-221 QTSSYGDPGEV
+221 QKNNYGDPGEV
-232 AELVVRLAEKKRLKR
+232 AELVVSLAEKKRLKK

-258 SFTAKQLLPWSLWE
+258 SFIAKQLLPWNVWE
-272 HIILRTL
+272 NIILRTL